1 MRFNM
6 SKKIIHRERQFQYL
20 NTLPFRL
27 TLLATLVAG
36 LSTTVPSFAQTT
48 AESPT
53 PEQLVEAQ
61 PTAAGYAEFET
72 PEEVLI
78 RAERQKTLKAVHDEP
93 SSISVVTGRD
103 LSAELAIDYQSITK
117 RLANITFN
125 HANTRGASLSVR
137 GIGKRGFAEVQDP
150 SALVNLDGVSFG
162 LTALG
167 NFDFFDIETVEGQRG
182 ATGTKGGKGGSAGE
196 VNFNTKRPSFTPST
210 DFSITYGQRHTQ
222 IVQVATGGPVV
233 DDLLA
238 WRGALIVNKAD
249 GYYQN
254 DYGYDKNKTFY
265 NRDRVASRIQLLLTP
280 SEDFSARL
288 SYDRQPRASQLE
300 NGISFRHDNQP
311 IVFADAPS
319 SLLNNLTDPNGTTA
333 RSKLVGFTGPDT
345 LNTDGTI
352 KKGVFTGPREWFTE
366 RSTPE
371 TPGRNFTYQDYLV
384 DDKSG
389 IVVSNEYQGQ
399 YLGTG
404 GTSLELI
411 WNFENFDLSSLT
423 AERDLYFDA
432 HNDDALSFDISKQ
445 GGGGVDY
452 EQYSQEFK
460 ITSKT
465 GNVIDY
471 VAGLYFIKTEDTVSS
486 KTGYGTD
493 YGAWN
498 ASTAQYNTLYR
509 NAGVNRGSG
518 IALLKDSVADAY
530 KDGNIDV
537 DTKSAAIYGS
547 VDWHQTEAATL
558 TAGVRFGTEDRVTTD
573 SILLVNDGAA
583 QGLNPIFVNPLA
595 PVNLKGG
602 FNSVPANTKITLGTD
617 SVGQTLSAGTLGRIV
632 ATVKRDAN
640 GKVLF
645 DTDGVT
651 PLKDNAFINEN
662 TPEQLTAADKIANK
676 YFGAAITTVPGAAY
690 NSLTAAQ
697 KAQVA
702 AAKGIRNTAI
712 GFLTNPVDSNYDDT
726 LTTVSLSQSYKF
738 SDEITVYGTLQHSEK
753 SGTGFNIN
761 GVSKPV
767 GKETTNGID
776 LGLKT
781 FFFDNTLTFNIDI
794 YRLNISDYQ
803 QAIRVLDEYTT
814 AVNDDGNLVYITA
827 QGNLDSIVAQGIE
840 FDGTYT
846 GIENFTFRFGGAYN
860 EATYDE
866 YPNAPLPAELGWRS
880 RAPYNE
886 AYIDRS
892 GEALPGAPKVTFN
905 LGATYRKP
913 YSFGEVHSSVN
924 VGYVGAQNNGDDFS
938 EYTKQDGYY
947 TVDASL
953 GLASLNS
960 KFDLTLIAKNLF
972 DVAPHEKGWSGYAP
986 SVYRRWIGVE
996 FSSKF

>member
-1 MRFNM
+1 M
-6 SKKIIHRERQFQYL
+6 SLLEINSSDKKVRQFNL
-20 NTLPFRL
+20 PKKLPFNL

-36 LSTTVPSFAQTT
+36 LSVIPSSFAQAV
-48 AESPT
+48 AESET
-53 PEQLVEAQ
+53 PQKVIETQ
-61 PTAAGYAEFET
+61 PPAAGDANFET
-72 PEEVLI
+72 PDEILI
-78 RAERQKTLKAVHDEP
+78 RVERQKTLKAVHDEP
-93 SSISVVTGRD
+93 SSISIVTGSD
-103 LSAELAIDYQSITK
+103 LSAEIATDYQAITK

-125 HANTRGASLSVR
+125 HSNTRGASLSVR

-150 SALVNLDGVSFG
+150 SVLVNLDGVSFG

-196 VNFNTKRPSFTPST
+196 VNFNTKRPSFTPGT
-210 DFSITYGQRHTQ
+210 EFSVTYGQRNTQ
-222 IVQVATGGPVV
+222 ILQVATGGPVV

-238 WRGALIVNKAD
+238 WRGALIINKAD

-254 DYGYDKNKTFY
+254 GYGYDDNKSFY

-280 SEDFSARL
+280 SDGFSARL

-311 IVFADAPS
+311 AEFADVPS
-319 SLLNNLTDPNGTTA
+319 SLLNNLTDPNGTGA
-333 RSKLVGFTGPDT
+333 KAKLVGFYGPAT
-345 LNTDGTI
+345 AFNADGSRPAGTW
-352 KKGVFTGPREWFTE
+352 TGPREWFTG
-366 RSTPE
+366 RSSPE
-371 TPGRNFTYQDYLV
+371 TPGRTFTYQDYLV

-411 WNFENFDLSSLT
+411 WNFENFDITSLT

-432 HNDDALSFDISKQ
+432 HNDDATSFDINKQ

-460 ITSKT
+460 IVSKP
-465 GNVIDY
+465 GEVIDY

-509 NAGVNRGSG
+509 NAGVNRGAG
-518 IALLKDSVADAY
+518 IALLKESLADGY
-530 KDGNIDV
+530 KDGRILV

-547 VDWHQTEAATL
+547 LDWHETEAATL
-558 TAGVRFGTEDRVTTD
+558 TAGLRVGSEDRVTTD
-573 SILLVNDGAA
+573 VIRWKNDGAE
-583 QGLNPIFVNPLA
+583 QGLNPVFVNPLA
-595 PVNLKGG
+595 PVYLNGG
-602 FNSVPANTKITLGTD
+602 FNSVAASTTVTGGT
-617 SVGQTLSAGTLGRIV
+617 VIAAGTLGRIET
-632 ATVKRDAN
+632 TVSN
-640 GKVLF
+640 GVK
-645 DTDGVT
+645 TT
-651 PLKDNAFINEN
+651 AFINDN
-662 TPEQLTAADKIANK
+662 NAAQLSVADRIANK
-676 YFGAAITTVPGAAY
+676 YYGAAVTATPGAAY

-697 KAQVA
+697 KNQIA
-702 AAKGIRNTAI
+702 AAKAIRLTGI
-712 GFLTNPVDSNYDDT
+712 GFLTDPVDSKYDDT
-726 LTTVSLSQSYKF
+726 LTTVNLSQSYKF
-738 SDEITVYGTLQHSEK
+738 NDEITVYGTLQHSEK

-761 GVSKPV
+761 GISTPV
-767 GKETTNGID
+767 GKETTEGIE

-781 FFFDNTLTFNIDI
+781 FLFDNTLTFNIDV

-814 AVNDDGNLVYITA
+814 AVNNDGTLVYTTA
-827 QGNLDSIVAQGIE
+827 QGNLDSVVAKGIE

-846 GIENFTFRFGGAYN
+846 GIEHFTFRFGGAYN
-860 EATYDE
+860 KATYDK
-866 YPNAPLPAELGWRS
+866 YPNAPIPNELAYLT

-892 GEALPGAPKVTFN
+892 GEELPGAPKITFN
-905 LGATYRKP
+905 VGATYRQP
-913 YSFGEVHSSVN
+913 FNFGELHSSIN
-924 VGYVGAQNNGDDFS
+924 VGYVGKQNNGDDFS
-938 EYTKQDGYY
+938 TYTEQEGYY
-947 TVDASL
+947 LVDASL

-960 KFDLTLIAKNLF
+960 KFDLTLVGKNLF
-972 DVAPHEKGWSGYAP
+972 DAAPHEDGWNSYAP
-986 SVYRRWIGVE
+986 YIYRRWIGIE